1 MELTPAEQQHYQ
13 TILAEVQAYLET
25 LAPPLQTLC
34 RSYVTPLRERSFIQ
48 MMSLLP
54 FWLSDIVPTPPQVVQ
69 QLGLAH
75 FYTCWYYHAQDDL
88 LDEETPAATLLGAHL
103 ALLKMVEIYEALG
116 LTTSS
121 VWAEFQRLT
130 HTSAETYAVE
140 MQSRFTTL
148 TELTPARLTPFN
160 VAFVGNRVTPFYF
173 NTVAQCYMAG
183 FSLMNPQTAV
193 LTMALR
199 CFMAA
204 RQIGDDAGDWLTD
217 LQAGQ
222 LNYVAAALI
231 RRLYERRVIADSRE
245 LNLERLA
252 GYQVGD
258 EGFWAEIEQT
268 SHHLHQQ
275 ALDHLAPYGRCQLQ
289 TRLIEPQLA
298 QHTEGWAM
306 DRARRATWREM
317 FGVKGELR
325 IADCRLRM
333 ED

>member
-1 MELTPAEQQHYQ
+1 MDLTSAEQQYYQ
-13 TILAEVQAYLET
+13 AILAEVETYLET
-25 LAPPLQTLC
+25 LAPPLQVLC

-54 FWLSDIVPTPPQVVQ
+54 YWLADIVPTPPQRSH

-116 LTTSS
+116 LTTSE
-121 VWAEFQRLT
+121 VWHEFQRLS
-130 HTSAETYAVE
+130 HISAETYAVE

-148 TELTPARLTPFN
+148 TELTPARLAPFT
-160 VAFVGNRVTPFYF
+160 VDFVGNRVTPFYF
-173 NTVAQCYMAG
+173 NTLAQCYLAG
-183 FSLMNPQTAV
+183 LSLTNPQTAA
-193 LTMALR
+193 LTLALR
-199 CFMAA
+199 CFMTA

-231 RRLYERRVIADSRE
+231 RRLYGRGIISDSRE

-258 EGFWAEIEQT
+258 EDFWAEIEQT
-268 SHHLHQQ
+268 SHDLHQQ
-275 ALDHLAPYGRCQLQ
+275 ALTHLAPYSPCQLQ
-289 TRLIEPQLA
+289 TRLIEPQLN
-298 QHTEGWAM
+298 QHRIAWEAGRIQRT
-306 DRARRATWREM
+306 TWRQM
-317 FGVKGELR
+317 FGVKKR
-325 IADCRLRM
+325 I